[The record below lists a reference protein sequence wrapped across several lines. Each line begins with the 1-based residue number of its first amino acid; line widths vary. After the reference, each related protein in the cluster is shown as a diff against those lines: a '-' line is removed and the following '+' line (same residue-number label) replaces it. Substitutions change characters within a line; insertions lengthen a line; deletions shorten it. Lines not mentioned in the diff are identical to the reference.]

1 MKQTHWQ
8 LLFDIA
14 RVAVIHHPVNS
25 SAFRCDALDSR
36 VHWCIPQFA
45 LFADRIA
52 GKFPEILMMPKHPEF
67 AGCIEKYS

>member
-14 RVAVIHHPVNS
+14 RVALIHHPVNS

-36 VHWCIPQFA
+36 VHWCIPPICSVCRS
-45 LFADRIA
+45 DS
-52 GKFPEILMMPKHPEF
+52 GEISRDFDDAK
-67 AGCIEKYS
+67 AS